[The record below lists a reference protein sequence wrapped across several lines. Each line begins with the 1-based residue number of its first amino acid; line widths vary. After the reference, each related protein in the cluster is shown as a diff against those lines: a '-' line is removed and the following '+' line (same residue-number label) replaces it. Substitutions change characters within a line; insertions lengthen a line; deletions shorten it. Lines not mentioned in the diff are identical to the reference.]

1 MTQKFYS
8 HGKLL
13 LTGEY
18 VVLDGAVSLALATK
32 KGQSLEVTR
41 TSGSRLYWQS
51 FLQDKKI
58 WIDTS
63 FDLPLKKHTSND
75 NDILHRLQEIFFEVY
90 KKSPSSFEEG
100 VTFKSYLEFD
110 RSWGLGSS
118 STLIANIAQWAA
130 IDPYELLENTFGGSG
145 YDIACA
151 SAKGPI
157 TFSLE
162 ENTPKIQEVNFNP
175 SFKEEIFFVHLNKK
189 QNSRESIKH
198 YRATHKIDLKPAIH
212 TISQITDAFIKTQQT
227 SDFEKLIDTH
237 ENLISSLIKT
247 PTIKK
252 QFFSDYP
259 RAVKSLGGWGGDFI
273 LATGTHNDMAYFK
286 DKGYNTIIPYKEM
299 IL

>member
-1 MTQKFYS
+1 MTQKYYS

-18 VVLDGAVSLALATK
+18 VVLDGALSLALPTK
-32 KGQSLEVTR
+32 KGQLLEVTK
-41 TSGSRLYWQS
+41 TAGSRLHWQS
-51 FLQDKKI
+51 FLQDKKL

-63 FDLPLKKHTSND
+63 FDLPLKKNFSND
-75 NDILHRLQEIFFEVY
+75 NDILHRLEEVFFEVY
-90 KKSPSSFEEG
+90 KKSPSSFKEG
-100 VTFKSYLEFD
+100 VTFKSFLEFD

-162 ENTPKIQEVNFNP
+162 EKRQKVQEVHFNP
-175 SFKEEIFFVHLNKK
+175 PFKEEVFFVHLNKK

-212 TISQITDAFIKTQQT
+212 TISQITAAFIKTQQT
-227 SDFEKLIDTH
+227 SDFEKLIYTH
-237 ENLISSLIKT
+237 ENLISSIIKT
-247 PTIKK
+247 PTIKE

-259 RAVKSLGGWGGDFI
+259 RAIKSLGGWGGDFI
-273 LATGTHNDMAYFK
+273 LVMGTHKDMVYFK
-286 DKGYNTIIPYKEM
+286 DKGYHTIIPYEKM